1 VIEYGIESVNNS
13 TLQAINRGHTFEQT
27 KWAIKETAAR
37 AIRSGGHMIIGLP
50 GEDRSQWLQAI
61 DIVSA
66 LPLHN
71 IKFHQLQ
78 IIRGT
83 PMEKAFNKNP
93 EQFPQFEMEDYLQMM
108 ADMIE
113 RLNPA
118 FVVER
123 IAGEV
128 TPSAAVRAGWGV
140 RYDRVLARFEE
151 ILEERGTWQGR
162 INK

>member
-1 VIEYGIESVNNS
+1 
-13 TLQAINRGHTFEQT
+13 
-27 KWAIKETAAR
+27 
-37 AIRSGGHMIIGLP
+37 MIIGLP
-50 GEDRSQWLQAI
+50 GEDRSQWLQSI

-78 IIRGT
+78 LIKGT
-83 PMEKAFNKNP
+83 PMEKAFSKNP
-93 EQFPQFEMEDYLQMM
+93 EQFPQFEMEDYLQLM

-123 IAGEV
+123 VAGEV
-128 TPSAAVRAGWGV
+128 TPGPAVRQGWGV

-162 INK
+162 GCG